1 MKIALV
7 IITFISMNCLRAE
20 ELAIIKR
27 PNKSK
32 SKETRAVSRTRTV
45 RTMSNPSLE
54 KLKLQGEKIEAL
66 LGRFQKK
73 AGVWDYTNQY
83 DFKTGATVKGILL
96 NSIVSTNLESPL
108 IVEVQD
114 GERLPNGTRFSCKG
128 VTKLKRVMAVC
139 DKLITPTDDEEFE
152 IEASLL
158 NADGSSGIRPDGVST
173 GKEEYIAGTIAT
185 AFSKGLIEIGT
196 ERFASPLGELTA
208 NTRKNRVTNGI
219 LNSLDET
226 NDIMNSE
233 MKTREPKAY
242 IEAGRPVLIYFNR
255 RFKQ

>member
-1 MKIALV
+1 MKITLV
-7 IITFISMNCLRAE
+7 IFTFISMNCLCAE
-20 ELAIIKR
+20 ELVILKR
-27 PNKSK
+27 SNKAK
-32 SKETRAVSRTRTV
+32 SKETRAVSKTRTV
-45 RTMSNPSLE
+45 RTMNNPSLD
-54 KLKLQGEKIEAL
+54 KLKIQGEKIEAL

-83 DFKTGATVKGILL
+83 DFKTGTTVKGILL

-114 GERLPNGTRFSCKG
+114 GERLPIGTRFSCKG
-128 VTKLKRVMAVC
+128 ITKLKRVIAVC

-158 NADGSSGIRPDGVST
+158 NADGSSGLRPDGIST

-196 ERFASPLGELTA
+196 ERVASPLGELTA

-226 NDIMNSE
+226 NNIMNSE